1 MDVGMAMAELPEQ
14 GAHGIKIGR
23 VEFPQLCVEQ
33 IVGEERAVFGAVSGR
48 NIRIKTAPPLGFFAG
63 HNCPTDRL
71 GIVEDSGLDGFYR
84 YYFLTRADRAQRK
97 IIGGK
102 QWALLPS

>member
-1 MDVGMAMAELPEQ
+1 MIISESTFPACHGRRYGDGGKPEQ
-14 GAHGIKIGR
+14 GAHGIKIAR

-48 NIRIKTAPPLGFFAG
+48 NIRIKTAPPLGFLAG

-71 GIVEDSGLDGFYR
+71 GIVEDSGLDGFV
-84 YYFLTRADRAQRK
+84 FSGSGHDA
-97 IIGGK
+97 
-102 QWALLPS
+102 